1 MNNTEYT
8 NSHLKSS
15 LKEYQVLLPNLK
27 FDNNNVYFSLKYPIK
42 INIQKKINHMKDFL
56 INNVEMYDNIVYN
69 NNLINYDII
78 NENFDKGLKVKILY
92 DDTDTFLYKRDI
104 YKIAKM
110 IEFKIVGINW
120 IISNNENDNNNK
132 STYNDDLY
140 SLSDKNSFIEN
151 EDDNAS
157 YGEEDYEDE
166 DEDYD
171 N

>member
-1 MNNTEYT
+1 MNNIEYT
-8 NSHLKSS
+8 NKD
-15 LKEYQVLLPNLK
+15 LKEYQVVLPNLK
-27 FDNNNVYFSLKYPIK
+27 FEKNNVYFSLKYPIK
-42 INIQKKINHMKDFL
+42 INIKKKVNYMKDFL

-120 IISNNENDNNNK
+120 KVSNDDNNK
-132 STYNDDLY
+132 LYNEDYY
-140 SLSDKNSFIEN
+140 SISDKNSLIE
-151 EDDNAS
+151 D
-157 YGEEDYEDE
+157 EEDENVNSLYDNDEEFE

-171 N
+171 D